1 MMKKNNFYALLASVM
16 LAAMAGLL
24 TSCTS
29 NDDNHATPSG
39 PSESVI
45 KEKIVGKWKAITQDG
60 KERVTNRRTVMT
72 FFANGSMTYSR
83 AFPSDYMEQ
92 YNWEYKVPYTY
103 TVSGN
108 IITRE
113 GLEADGQMRMT
124 FYEVSAISSSE
135 VEMNLTGYVLGG
147 QNYSR
152 NMVNLYKRVSAD
164 YSEDIIGLWEVTG
177 MTGEE
182 TYNDDNARLAFLADG
197 TYRYYRKDDAGEWQL
212 VSTRDVEDYI
222 VDGDWVATRW
232 QETGGEMNYE
242 WWDIDEIKDGQMKWS
257 ALREREDG
265 TRFTTT
271 FTWKKVSDIAFL
283 INEENFPDA
292 TLREK
297 LTTSVYG
304 IKGDINR
311 TYNYGDDGVITTEEL
326 EKVVRLSIGYS
337 DIENYEGIELFT
349 ELTQLTC
356 PQTSI
361 KTFDLK
367 LPKLVTLD
375 CSDSKMTKI
384 DMSGCPELKVLLC
397 KYSNSLESID
407 LSKNTKLE
415 YLECESCALTT
426 LDVSKCTGLMTLSC
440 SDNKLSTLDVS
451 NLSKLETLTCTS
463 NQMSAL
469 NVSGCTSFN
478 FLDISLNQFK
488 GEALDAVIA
497 NLPLKK
503 ELLGTLSVLNNAM
516 GDYEQNEIT
525 ESQIAAANAKGWTV
539 YAGGKE
545 YPGTL
550 VNQ

>member
-1 MMKKNNFYALLASVM
+1 MKTKQIFHSLLALVM
-16 LAAMAGLL
+16 LAATAGIM

-29 NDDNHATPSG
+29 NEDNPGKPTG

-60 KERVTNRRTVMT
+60 KERVTNRRTIMT

-297 LTTSVYG
+297 LTTPVYH
-304 IKGDINR
+304 IKGDYSQ
-311 TYNYGDDGVITTEEL
+311 TYNFGDDSVITTEEL
-326 EKVVRLSIGYS
+326 EKVDGLYIGYS
-337 DIENYEGIELFT
+337 NIENLEGIELFS

-356 PQTSI
+356 LQTSV
-361 KTFDLK
+361 KTFNLK
-367 LPKLVTLD
+367 LPKLESLD
-375 CSDSKMTKI
+375 CSDSKVTKI

-397 KYSNSLESID
+397 HRSYSLESID
-407 LSKNTKLE
+407 LSKNTKLQN
-415 YLECESCALTT
+415 LDCESCALTT
-426 LDVSKCTGLMTLSC
+426 LDVSKCTELMQLRC
-440 SDNKLSTLDVS
+440 AENILSTVNVS
-451 NLSKLETLTCTS
+451 NLSKLKALDIYG
-463 NQMSAL
+463 NPISAL
-469 NVSGCTSFN
+469 NISGCE
-478 FLDISLNQFK
+478 SLNWLIITLNQLQ
-488 GEALDAVIA
+488 GEALDTVIA
-497 NLPLKK
+497 NLPLKT
-503 ELLGTLSVLNNAM
+503 ESLGTFSVMNDLSESV
-516 GDYEQNEIT
+516 IT
-525 ESQIAAANAKGWTV
+525 ETQIAAANDRGWTV
-539 YAGGKE
+539 QIGSE
-545 YPGTL
+545 QYPGTL
-550 VNQ
+550 VSE

>member
-1 MMKKNNFYALLASVM
+1 MMKRNNFYALQASVM
-16 LAAMAGLL
+16 LAATAGLMMA
-24 TSCTS
+24 CTIHE
-29 NDDNHATPSG
+29 DNPATPSG

-212 VSTRDVEDYI
+212 VSTRDVEEYF
-222 VDGDWVATRW
+222 VDGDWMATRW
-232 QETGGEMNYE
+232 QEKGGEMNYE

-361 KTFDLK
+361 KTLDLK

-375 CSDSKMTKI
+375 CSGSKLTKI

-426 LDVSKCTGLMTLSC
+426 LDVSKCTNLMSLSC
-440 SDNKLSTLDVS
+440 SDNKLPALDVS
-451 NLSKLETLTCTS
+451 NLSKLETLDIYG
-463 NQMSAL
+463 NPISAL
-469 NVSGCTSFN
+469 NISGCE
-478 FLDISLNQFK
+478 SLNWLIITLNQLQ
-488 GEALDAVIA
+488 GEALDTVIA
-497 NLPLKK
+497 NLPLKT
-503 ELLGTLSVLNNAM
+503 ESLGTFSVMNDLSESV
-516 GDYEQNEIT
+516 IT
-525 ESQIAAANAKGWTV
+525 EAQIAAANARGWTV
-539 YAGGKE
+539 QIGSE
-545 YPGTL
+545 QYPGTL
-550 VNQ
+550 VSE